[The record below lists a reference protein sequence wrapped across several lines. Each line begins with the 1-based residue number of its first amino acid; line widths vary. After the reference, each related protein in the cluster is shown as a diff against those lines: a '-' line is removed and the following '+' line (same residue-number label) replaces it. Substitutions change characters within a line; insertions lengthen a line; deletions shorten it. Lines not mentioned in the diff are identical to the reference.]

1 MLEERP
7 HIAFGMR
14 FMVKTLV
21 SLISKMVFL
30 FLFVPFGLFRSFQLV
45 VSCQRFWF
53 YISTCIRK
61 GTAVKLMKAEK
72 YLSSHDLTKTI
83 CRIVAMQVSTKQL
96 EHFRSLP
103 GHSCEKGCESL

>member
-1 MLEERP
+1 
-7 HIAFGMR
+7 
-14 FMVKTLV
+14 MVKTLV

-61 GTAVKLMKAEK
+61 GTAVKRVLINVKLMKAEK